1 MARPL
6 APLDEQTLKPAVVYL
21 EHALKRRAKLFAV
34 SLVDAKLALVHLRT
48 AQMESPSDFPE
59 VANAWLLTYLT
70 PAGRATML
78 AALRRQRAGN
88 LPGST
93 TMRLP
98 RATHEELVR
107 LAGKLDVTPSALL
120 AGVLAHIRFDK
131 QVQATVKQLAKSA

>member
-6 APLDEQTLKPAVVYL
+6 APLDEPTVNRAVVYL
-21 EHALKRRAKLFAV
+21 ERALKRRAKLFAV
-34 SLVDAKLALVHLRT
+34 SLGDAKLGLAELR
-48 AQMESPSDFPE
+48 AAE
-59 VANAWLLTYLT
+59 VKSAFDWPNVVNAWLLTNLT

-88 LPGST
+88 SPGST

-107 LAGKLDVTPSALL
+107 VAGKLDVTPSALL

-131 QVQATVKQLAKSA
+131 QVQATVKQLAKGA